1 MNATSLEQDRGLF
14 TVKKA
19 AHFLG
24 MAPSTIRG
32 WVYSGK
38 LPHVKLGDEKC
49 SPLRFR
55 HSDLEAFIEKHWFGA
70 SE

>member
-1 MNATSLEQDRGLF
+1 MNSTSSEQQYGLF

-24 MAPSTIRG
+24 IAPSTIRG

-38 LPHVKLGDEKC
+38 LPHVKLGDDRS

-55 HSDLEAFIEKHWFGA
+55 YSDLETFIEEHWFSA
-70 SE
+70 NE